1 MIDLKLFCIIRAR
14 VWSHLLSLA
23 VSGVTILITTH
34 YVEEARGAD
43 TVGFMR
49 EGKLI
54 AEGSPDNLMEMFNAT
69 SLEQVF
75 LCLCQEQE

>member
-1 MIDLKLFCIIRAR
+1 MKFHHCCRAR

-54 AEGSPDNLMEMFNAT
+54 AEGSPDKLMERFNAP
-69 SLEQVF
+69 SLEKVF
-75 LCLCQEQE
+75 LALCQEQE